1 MSLDELLAALLGTK
15 LAFESCLALVRGS
28 FAKELVIRL
37 LRGLDGEQTIDNAE
51 RERRLISVYARLSP
65 STSELSAIAEAAADL
80 KNVVL
85 RNALTQVLPPEFRS
99 AVFRRRHGGWPESDT
114 ASELSSSQSEGQ
126 LEVTSPSSRLASDV
140 APFSDVIVLSAFDN
154 PATKKLLESAAFV
167 PLRCQLTG
175 ELDTML
181 AANEDICA
189 FLIESSFVSS
199 LNGDE
204 QMMLITKLATF
215 STFAFLRFQ
224 DEGLIA
230 DPLEIGHWIAKA
242 RCRPSPPEVTQ
253 LSFQYN
259 AALQER
265 ELSSIHNSRKR
276 LGEGKA
282 QGLFIPGELLGLEL
296 NLLGAAMSEYAK
308 RRNFNPGAE
317 LTKVKTKFLHGGQTG
332 ARVALVRVNDL
343 QVPVVVKLDRKEAIL
358 DEARRFLTFVH
369 KDNPE
374 LNPEVHL
381 HAGAALIVF
390 GLIPDTRTETE
401 EPAPTLEERLADYWY
416 AEMRDPTSSDDGASL
431 LKGFTD
437 AAKRLAALNRQHCFN
452 HDFSCKAN
460 PYLASLKAMEG
471 KGFDWGFGE
480 GALSVRD
487 RAEQL
492 LAANAGSSVCHGDAH
507 TRNILI
513 RGEQGFLIDYAYSG
527 PGHPCSDLVKLEL
540 SVYLRRFF
548 QFGAEADLAGFQRD
562 LSIERL
568 TFEELASKHKSLLH
582 SKTNRLCL
590 NMCVVAR
597 DLASQV
603 LDAHGLS
610 WDHYIAAKVLT
621 AWQSLQVPS
630 LQLFLARS
638 IISSIGTRTE

>member
-1 MSLDELLAALLGTK
+1 MSSDELLAALLGTK

-28 FAKELVIRL
+28 LAKELVIRL
-37 LRGLDGEQTIDNAE
+37 LRGLEADQTIDNAE
-51 RERRLISVYARLSP
+51 RERRLSSVLARLSP
-65 STSELSAIAEAAADL
+65 NTAEFSAIAEAGADL

-99 AVFRRRHGGWPESDT
+99 KVFRRGHGGRPESAT
-114 ASELSSSQSEGQ
+114 ARDLSSSQSEVQ
-126 LEVTSPSSRLASDV
+126 VEVTSPSSQIASDV
-140 APFSDVIVLSAFDN
+140 APFSDVIVLSVVDN

-167 PLRCQLTG
+167 PLRCQSSA

-189 FLIESSFVSS
+189 FLIESSFVTS
-199 LNGDE
+199 LNHDE
-204 QMMLITKLATF
+204 QTTLIAKLAMF

-230 DPLEIGHWIAKA
+230 DTVEIGQWIAKA
-242 RCRPSPPEVTQ
+242 RCRPSPPDVTQ
-253 LSFQYN
+253 LSFQYS

-265 ELSSIHNSRKR
+265 ELSSIQNSRKR

-282 QGLFIPGELLGLEL
+282 QGLFIPGELSGLEL
-296 NLLGAAMSEYAK
+296 KLLGAAMSEYAK

-317 LTKVKTKFLHGGQTG
+317 LTQVKTKFLHGGQTG
-332 ARVALVRVNDL
+332 ARVALVKVNDL

-390 GLIPDTRTETE
+390 GVIPDPGAETE

-416 AEMRDPTSSDDGASL
+416 AEMRDPTSSDDGTSL

-437 AAKRLAALNRQHCFN
+437 AAKRLAGLNRQHCFN
-452 HDFSCKAN
+452 HEFSCKAN
-460 PYLASLKAMEG
+460 PYLAGLKAMEG
-471 KGFDWGFGE
+471 KGFDWGLGK
-480 GALSVRD
+480 GALSFRD

-492 LAANAGSSVCHGDAH
+492 LAANAGSSICHGDAH

-540 SVYLRRFF
+540 SVYLTKFF
-548 QFGAEADLAGFQRD
+548 QFGAEADLAAFQHD
-562 LSIERL
+562 LSIKRL
-568 TFEELASKHKSLLH
+568 TYEELVSKYKPLLH

-597 DLASQV
+597 NLVAEV
-603 LDAHGLS
+603 LEAHGLP

-621 AWQSLQVPS
+621 AWQSLQVPH
-630 LQLFLARS
+630 LQLFLAGS
-638 IISSIGTRTE
+638 IISSIGT